1 MDKKVHST
9 ISLSVMFK
17 EKSTRFINKVL
28 IKIGDYLLGLNKLQQ
43 FYNNSNLPGLA
54 AEPFCDE
61 LVRMQNRP
69 LTNTELLTDA
79 VPVSGSLIIV
89 CNHPYGCIEGV
100 ALAGAL
106 RKRRSDIKVLANKGL
121 AMFKELHEL
130 FIFIDPLNPADPS
143 NLKGIRECK
152 KHLNNDGVLLVF
164 PAGKVSYFRP
174 EKNRVCDG
182 EWNRLPGALARSTE
196 SPVLPI
202 HISGH
207 NSDFFIAMGRIYYRF
222 KLLMLFREM
231 MNVKNKPLELSV
243 GSVLPTK
250 LLAKCGDETQ
260 ITAYLRAQ
268 CYRLDPQFIAT
279 WSGDSVQQFAEL
291 IPAVPGKTLAGEI
304 AALPESQHLAEYKK
318 FRVSYATQAQAP
330 NVIRDI
336 TRLREKVFRLYDEG
350 SGESADGDEFDKTY
364 LHLFIFDTEE
374 LEIIGAYRMGQSD
387 KLIKEYGLQGM
398 YLSRMFAFKP
408 EFVNQQQPC
417 LEMGRSFI
425 VPEHQRSFYGLF
437 LLWRG
442 IGEFVVRHPQYRIL
456 YGTVSLSK
464 LYQPLS
470 VECISKLALDPCSN
484 VSARVPFAPV
494 NNPELDE
501 YIRQTPDTTN
511 LLSILV
517 QGIEQDGKDIPIL
530 MKQYDKLAARF
541 YCIGI
546 DKNFNDTPGL
556 LLSVDMSKAPK
567 KALKQYLADGLEQ
580 YLNYNKGN

>member
-1 MDKKVHST
+1 MHST
-9 ISLSVMFK
+9 ISLSVIFK
-17 EKSTRFINKVL
+17 EKSTGLVNKLL
-28 IKIGDYLLGLNKLQQ
+28 IKIGDYLLGLNKLQK
-43 FYNNSNLPGLA
+43 FYSNSNLPGLA

-69 LTNTELLTDA
+69 LTNTQLLTEV
-79 VPVSGSLIIV
+79 VPNTGSLIVV
-89 CNHPYGCIEGV
+89 CNHPHGCIEGV

-106 RKRRSDIKVLANKGL
+106 RKRRSDVKVLANKGL
-121 AMFKELHEL
+121 AMFQELHEL
-130 FIFIDPLNPADPS
+130 FIFIDPLNPSDPS

-152 KHLNNDGVLLVF
+152 KHLNNGGVLLIF
-164 PAGKVSYFRP
+164 PAGKVSYYRP
-174 EKNRVCDG
+174 EKQRICDG
-182 EWNRLPGALARSTE
+182 EWNRLPGALARATD

-207 NSDFFIAMGRIYYRF
+207 NSDFFITMGRIYYRF

-231 MNVKNKPLELSV
+231 MHLKNKPLELSV
-243 GSVLPTK
+243 GRILPTK
-250 LLAKCGDETQ
+250 LLAKCGDEAQ
-260 ITAYLRAQ
+260 ITAFLRAQ
-268 CYRLDPQFIAT
+268 CYCLDPQFNAT
-279 WSGDSVQQFAEL
+279 WSADSAQQFADL
-291 IPAVPGKTLAGEI
+291 NAPVPGQVLASEI
-304 AALPESQHLAEYKK
+304 NSLPNSQHLADYKK
-318 FRVSYATQAQAP
+318 FRVSYASLHQAP
-330 NVIRDI
+330 NVVKDI

-374 LEIIGAYRMGQSD
+374 QEIIGAYRMGQSD
-387 KLIKEYGLQGM
+387 KLIPEFGLKGM
-398 YLSRMFAFKP
+398 YLSRMFKFSP
-408 EFVNQQQPC
+408 EFINQQQPC

-464 LYQPLS
+464 LYRPLS
-470 VECISKLALDPCSN
+470 VECISKLALNPCSN
-484 VSARVPFAPV
+484 VSAKVPFAPV
-494 NNPELDE
+494 NNPELDD
-501 YIRQTPDTTN
+501 YIAETPDTGN

-517 QGIEQDGKDIPIL
+517 QGIEQDGKDVPIL
-530 MKQYDKLAARF
+530 MKQYNKLAARF

-556 LLSVDMSKAPK
+556 LLSVDMSKAPH
-567 KALKQYLADGLEQ
+567 KALKQYLAEGLEQ
-580 YLNYNKGN
+580 YLNYKKGS